1 VIGNRPRTKEETI
14 AKTQSQLIPK
24 PFVSFVYSKKGALK
38 MRKFSLMMLALLM
51 ALSLIAAPSF
61 HAATAQSAEPLKIG
75 VLTDLSAVLQLY
87 GVELDNGLTLG
98 FQYATDGTL
107 EVAGR
112 PVELIFRDYAND
124 AELAATQARE
134 LIEVEGVEVL
144 VGAPSSGVTLGLI
157 DIAAEYGVIL
167 MAGPAADPRITG
179 EFFKPTTFRACRNS
193 YQDAFDI
200 ASWAIANVGTN
211 YIQLAPDYA
220 FGYGSVAAFDYAF
233 TQKGASFVG
242 DAIYAPTD
250 TTEFT
255 PYLQQVIDSGAD
267 GVIITWAGASAI
279 TLFQQASELG
289 LGVDPDKP
297 VIITGFNSNDIV
309 KAFADPSQI
318 GNIGLIVYHYTL
330 PNNPINDW
338 LVEHHKADYNDVP
351 DLFTECGFATA
362 QALAAG
368 IEKAN
373 GSTLPEDLI
382 PALEG
387 LQWDGPKGSYYMRPE
402 DHQALMPMYVVK
414 LVSLDDPDQKY
425 YELVA
430 EVSAE
435 DAAPPCESGADRSS
449 DTLDCTPIAD
459 RTQ

>member
-1 VIGNRPRTKEETI
+1 MRT
-14 AKTQSQLIPK
+14 
-24 PFVSFVYSKKGALK
+24 
-38 MRKFSLMMLALLM
+38 FSLMTIAVLM
-51 ALSLIAAPSF
+51 ALSLVIAPSF
-61 HAATAQSAEPLKIG
+61 RSATAQEGETLKIG
-75 VLTDLSAVLQLY
+75 VLTDLFAVL
-87 GVELDNGLTLG
+87 NGLTLG
-98 FQYATDGTL
+98 FEYATDGTM
-107 EVAGR
+107 EIDGR
-112 PVELIFRDYAND
+112 PIELIVRDYANN

-134 LIEVEGVEVL
+134 LIEVEGVEIL

-179 EFFKPTTFRACRNS
+179 ELFKPTTFRACRNS
-193 YQDAFDI
+193 YQEAFDI
-200 ASWAIANVGTN
+200 ASWALENVGSN

-220 FGYGSVAAFDYAF
+220 FGYDSVAAFDYAF
-233 TQKGASFVG
+233 GEKGATFVA
-242 DAIYAPTD
+242 DAIYAPPD

-267 GVIITWAGASAI
+267 SVIITWASASAI
-279 TLFQQASELG
+279 TLFQQAAELG

-297 VIITGFNSNDIV
+297 VIITGSNSNDIV
-309 KAFADPSQI
+309 KAFSDPAQI
-318 GNIGLIVYHYTL
+318 GNIGPIVYHYTL
-330 PNNPINDW
+330 PNTPINDW
-338 LVEHHKADYNDVP
+338 LVEQYKTEYSDVP

-362 QALAAG
+362 QALFAG
-368 IEKAN
+368 VTDAG

-387 LQWDGPKGSYYMRPE
+387 LQWEGPKGTYTMRAE

-414 LVSLDDPDQKY
+414 LVNLDDPDQKY

-435 DAAPPCESGADRSS
+435 DSAPPCESGADRSS
-449 DTLDCTPIAD
+449 DTLDCTPLAE
-459 RTQ
+459 RAQ

>member
-1 VIGNRPRTKEETI
+1 
-14 AKTQSQLIPK
+14 
-24 PFVSFVYSKKGALK
+24 
-38 MRKFSLMMLALLM
+38 MRKRTLMTLLFVLALAVGM
-51 ALSLIAAPSF
+51 VPA
-61 HAATAQSAEPLKIG
+61 HAQEGEPLKIG
-75 VLTDLSAVLQLY
+75 LLTDLSAVLQLY
-87 GVELDNGLTLG
+87 GVELQNGLMLG
-98 FQYATDGTL
+98 LEYATDGTMT
-107 EVAGR
+107 VAGR
-112 PVELIFRDYAND
+112 PIEVIVRDYAND

-134 LIEVEGVEVL
+134 LIEVEGVEIL
-144 VGAPSSGVTLGLI
+144 VGAPSSGVTQGLV

-200 ASWAIANVGTN
+200 ASWAVENVGTR

-220 FGYGSVAAFDYAF
+220 FGYGSAAAFDYAF
-233 TQKGASFVG
+233 TLRGAEFV
-242 DAIYAPTD
+242 APTIFAPTD

-279 TLFQQASELG
+279 NLFQQATELG

-297 VIITGFNSNDIV
+297 AIITGFNSNDIV
-309 KAFADPSQI
+309 KAFADESQI
-318 GNIGLIVYHYTL
+318 GNIGLIVYHYTA
-330 PNNPINDW
+330 PKTEINDW
-338 LVEHHKADYNDVP
+338 LVQRHKEVYNDVP

-362 QALAAG
+362 QALVYG
-368 IEKAN
+368 VEKAG

-387 LQWDGPKGSYYMRPE
+387 LTWEGPKGTYYMRPE
-402 DHQALMPMYVVK
+402 DHQALMPMYVVR
-414 LVSLDDPDQKY
+414 LVNLDDPDQAY
-425 YELVA
+425 YELIA

-449 DTLDCTPIAD
+449 ETLDCTPLAQ
-459 RTQ
+459 RTP

>member
-1 VIGNRPRTKEETI
+1 MTLV
-14 AKTQSQLIPK
+14 LI
-24 PFVSFVYSKKGALK
+24 
-38 MRKFSLMMLALLM
+38 M

-61 HAATAQSAEPLKIG
+61 KSAKAQDPEPLKIG
-75 VLTDLSAVLQLY
+75 IMADLSAVLQLY
-87 GVELDNGLTLG
+87 GVELQNGFTLG
-98 FQYATDGTL
+98 LEYATDGTM
-107 EVAGR
+107 EIAGR
-112 PVELIFRDYAND
+112 PVEIIVRDYAND

-144 VGAPSSGVTLGLI
+144 VGAPSSGVTQGLI
-157 DIAAEYGVIL
+157 DIANEYGVVL

-179 EFFKPTTFRACRNS
+179 EFFKETTFRACRNS
-193 YQDAFDI
+193 FHDALDI
-200 ASWAIANVGTN
+200 AAWAVENVGLN
-211 YIQLAPDYA
+211 YVQLAPDYA
-220 FGYGSVAAFDYAF
+220 FGYGSVAAFEF
-233 TQKGASFVG
+233 GFLQKGATFVA

-279 TLFQQASELG
+279 NLFQQASELG
-289 LGVDPDKP
+289 LGVDPEKP

-309 KAFADPSQI
+309 KAFADEAQI

-330 PNNPINDW
+330 PTNMVNDW
-338 LVEHHKADYNDVP
+338 MVERHIEEYSDVP

-368 IEKAN
+368 IEAAE

-387 LQWDGPKGSYYMRPE
+387 LSWDGPKGTYFMRPE
-402 DHQALMPMYVVK
+402 DHQALMPMYVVR

-430 EVSAE
+430 EVSAL
-435 DAAPPCESGADRSS
+435 DTAPPCLAPAARS
-449 DTLDCTPIAD
+449 TENLPCLG
-459 RTQ
+459 Q

>member
-1 VIGNRPRTKEETI
+1 
-14 AKTQSQLIPK
+14 
-24 PFVSFVYSKKGALK
+24 
-38 MRKFSLMMLALLM
+38 MRKGILLVLAVVM
-51 ALSLIAAPSF
+51 ALSLVTAPSF
-61 HAATAQSAEPLKIG
+61 SRTAKAQDGEVLKIG
-75 VLTDLSAVLQLY
+75 LMTDLSAVLQLY
-87 GVELDNGLTLG
+87 GVELENGFTLG
-98 FQYATDGTL
+98 LDYATDGTMT
-107 EVAGR
+107 VAGR
-112 PVELIFRDYAND
+112 PVEIVVRDYAND
-124 AELAATQARE
+124 ADLAATQARE

-144 VGAPSSGVTLGLI
+144 VGAPSSGVTQGLV

-167 MAGPAADPRITG
+167 MAGPAADPRLTG

-200 ASWAIANVGTN
+200 ASWAVENVGTN
-211 YIQLAPDYA
+211 YMQLAPDYA

-233 TQKGASFVG
+233 MQKGASFVQ

-279 TLFQQASELG
+279 NLFQQASEMG
-289 LGVDPDKP
+289 LGTDPDKP

-309 KAFADPSQI
+309 KAASDPSQI
-318 GNIGLIVYHYTL
+318 GSIGLIVYHYTL
-330 PNNPINDW
+330 PNNAVNDW
-338 LVEHHKADYNDVP
+338 LVEQHKAKYNDVP

-362 QALAAG
+362 QALVAG
-368 IEKAN
+368 VEMAN

-382 PALEG
+382 PQLEG
-387 LQWDGPKGSYYMRPE
+387 LTWDGPKGSYYMRPE

-414 LVSLDDPDQKY
+414 LVNLDDPDQKY
-425 YELVA
+425 YELVG

-435 DAAPPCESGADRSS
+435 DAAPPCEAGADRSS
-449 DTLDCTPIAD
+449 DTLDCTPLAE
-459 RTQ
+459 RMQ

>member
-1 VIGNRPRTKEETI
+1 MCQRTLIALLVI
-14 AKTQSQLIPK
+14 
-24 PFVSFVYSKKGALK
+24 
-38 MRKFSLMMLALLM
+38 LALSVGM
-51 ALSLIAAPSF
+51 VPAR
-61 HAATAQSAEPLKIG
+61 AQEGEPLKVG
-75 VLTDLSAVLQLY
+75 LLTDLSAVLQLY
-87 GVELDNGLTLG
+87 GVELQNGLMLG
-98 FQYATDGTL
+98 LEYATDGTMT
-107 EVAGR
+107 VAGR
-112 PVELIFRDYAND
+112 PIEVIVRDYAND

-134 LIEVEGVEVL
+134 LIEVEGVEIL
-144 VGAPSSGVTLGLI
+144 VGAPSSGVTQGLI

-167 MAGPAADPRITG
+167 LAGPAADPRITG

-200 ASWAIANVGTN
+200 ASWAVENVGTR

-220 FGYGSVAAFDYAF
+220 FGYGSAAAFDYAF
-233 TQKGASFVG
+233 TLRGAEFV
-242 DAIYAPTD
+242 APTIFAPTD

-279 TLFQQASELG
+279 NLFQQATELG
-289 LGVDPDKP
+289 LGVDPGKP
-297 VIITGFNSNDIV
+297 AIITGFNSNDIV
-309 KAFADPSQI
+309 KAFADESQI
-318 GNIGLIVYHYTL
+318 GNIGLIVYHYTA
-330 PNNPINDW
+330 PKTEINDW
-338 LVEHHKADYNDVP
+338 LVQRHKEVYNDVP

-362 QALAAG
+362 QALVYG
-368 IEKAN
+368 VEKAG

-387 LQWDGPKGSYYMRPE
+387 LTWEGPKGTYYMRPE
-402 DHQALMPMYVVK
+402 DHQALMPMYVVR
-414 LVSLDDPDQKY
+414 LANLDDPDQAY

-449 DTLDCTPIAD
+449 ETLDCTPLAQ

>member
-1 VIGNRPRTKEETI
+1 
-14 AKTQSQLIPK
+14 
-24 PFVSFVYSKKGALK
+24 
-38 MRKFSLMMLALLM
+38 MRKLSLMIVVVLVMV
-51 ALSLIAAPSF
+51 SLVLAPSLRQS
-61 HAATAQSAEPLKIG
+61 ATAQDAGEPLKIG
-75 VLTDLSAVLQLY
+75 LMADLSAALLLY
-87 GVELDNGLTLG
+87 GVELQNGLTLG
-98 FQYATDGTL
+98 LEYATDGTM

-112 PVELIFRDYAND
+112 PIEIVVRDYAND

-144 VGAPSSGVTLGLI
+144 VGAPSSGVTQGLV
-157 DIAAEYGVIL
+157 DIAAEYDVVL

-193 YQDAFDI
+193 FHDALDV
-200 ASWAIANVGTN
+200 AAWATENVGMN

-220 FGYGSVAAFDYAF
+220 FGYGSVAAFEFAF
-233 TQKGASFVG
+233 GQRGATFVG
-242 DAIYAPTD
+242 DPIYAPTD

-267 GVIITWAGASAI
+267 GVLITWAGASSI
-279 TLFQQASELG
+279 NLFQQAVELG

-297 VIITGFNSNDIV
+297 LIITGFNSNDIV

-318 GNIGLIVYHYTL
+318 GSVGLIVYHYTL
-330 PNNPINDW
+330 PQNEVNDW
-338 LVEHHKADYNDVP
+338 LTERHIEEYSDVP

-362 QALAAG
+362 QALVAG
-368 IEKAN
+368 LEKSE

-387 LQWDGPKGSYYMRPE
+387 LQWEGPKGTYTMRAE

-414 LVSLDDPDQKY
+414 LVNLDDPDFKY

-435 DAAPPCESGADRSS
+435 DTAPPCLAPAERSS
-449 DTLDCTPIAD
+449 DTLQCLG
-459 RTQ
+459 Q